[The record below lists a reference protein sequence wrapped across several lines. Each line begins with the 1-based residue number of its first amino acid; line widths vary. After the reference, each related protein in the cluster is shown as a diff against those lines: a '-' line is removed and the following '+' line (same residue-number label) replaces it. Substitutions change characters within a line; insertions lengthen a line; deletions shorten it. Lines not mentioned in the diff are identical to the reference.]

1 MHSITITVLF
11 CLLIL
16 CFNSV
21 LIFCN
26 SSLESIPR
34 FQLEDLQLDPE
45 NLSENFIRTQNGWNN
60 GGEKLKDEQLSILPG
75 YMREIT
81 GSSSS
86 CPASR
91 SCNVNRSDVDELA
104 ERVFILQSEIS
115 ELSVDLS
122 WYKVCAFSI
131 SIIDTKT
138 SFMSHCRSSGIS
150 FLLSRPVTKLLEQSI
165 VRLCR
170 NMPQYSTCNGVDLAL
185 DSLTEELF
193 TATIPHVLPIAKK
206 SLAFT
211 HFCFVSSRSIR
222 ARTREEY
229 LEICQDSILL
239 LLNLHEMSGSQI
251 TSSIAEQIC
260 KSTWIFNTE
269 CNGFSNTKLISEIAF
284 EMFVL
289 IRKEGIPNI
298 DMNNVCQLLTKI
310 SPTLR
315 IPSDTKTPISSKKR
329 YLYECAMYLTSMIEH
344 EKLANHSDNK
354 YESMEKFYSRGE
366 IVKRFHDI
374 ATSICTSVSF
384 YQKKSKKKIFIPGFK
399 KKKIMEK
406 KQGESILELFM
417 NLMQS
422 VKATS
427 RRVLGWTIELP
438 FPGSDESK
446 AMLMLGY
453 SLNTVD
459 VRSIQNPQYIR
470 MLAILHSKKYILPK
484 TAYNIWRDSVLSI
497 GIEILPPF
505 TPSLTPGIIA
515 RPEKDIV
522 DLKLNCGSNNED
534 VDALALELLSVSHE
548 NNLTNLKFYQ
558 FCKPSES
565 LVGVRSED
573 FYSSCIEAL
582 KYIPELD
589 IHTNK
594 ITGKYLAIPLHKIS
608 KLCQDTPRWEST
620 SSGLSYASLI
630 IQDNLRKKDEFNKT
644 MKPYSKLSMLTD
656 RDIHSYVIKTAARSA
671 LERSAASEQ
680 ICKQLKPVYSEE
692 DNSFQFNTQ
701 IDPDNL
707 QSIANILFRKAV
719 SLLDEDKQLA
729 LSLSGNIV
737 KGSNPVTFESFCS
750 LVLALSKVEKKYF
763 NSECAR
769 NLRLMFRQKVVING
783 NVRLATIKSRTITKI
798 CMSSPLF
805 EKCGNYKNNE
815 IDEISY
821 DLLLGAQKLRF
832 TSITY
837 RHICSVVKNIR
848 RGEIKSLIPK
858 GQTNNTNISSF
869 FNSDC
874 IYGLRTLSIGARHAE
889 IICSATR
896 FWVMCGSHMD
906 SEVDALASQIYSEV
920 VQNTGLARF
929 ITVSLFELVDFCPIA
944 EALLHEVD
952 LRFFNRECVN
962 ALAAMSISKEYGM
975 SICQSSR
982 HWQGTCIGT
991 LDEHSSIIEQIDPIA
1006 GALYKSSQDLGYL
1019 DILFSDF
1026 CDSAK
1031 ELFSIKE
1038 VTETGKVLEGHETS
1052 MFHTD
1057 CPKIVSNMLHSLS
1070 EEHSIGVTKFK
1081 INSRTIRSISSE
1093 NFEKAEMICQN
1104 FFNYFDP
1111 NYGASQVEEYDEA
1124 DFRRNEIERFSVRN
1138 PGENTN
1144 PNTVFFHGKS
1154 YNQRMAG
1161 NSYYG
1166 RHYRYNWANLLG
1178 QKFFIPSN
1186 RINDEFREEILENNN
1201 RAEGYKDLQ
1210 YLPYGTNL
1218 EHIQNTVYKG
1228 KEYNSGT

>member
-1 MHSITITVLF
+1 MHYITSTVLF
-11 CLLIL
+11 GLLIL
-16 CFNSV
+16 CLNSV
-21 LIFCN
+21 LVLCN

-45 NLSENFIRTQNGWNN
+45 NLSENFIRTQNGWSY
-60 GGEKLKDEQLSILPG
+60 GGEKLKDEQLSTLPG

-81 GSSSS
+81 GSGSS

-104 ERVFILQSEIS
+104 ERVFILQSEIP

-131 SIIDTKT
+131 SIIDTKA
-138 SFMSHCRSSGIS
+138 SFMNHCKSSGIS

-165 VRLCR
+165 IRLCR

-185 DSLTEELF
+185 DSLTEELLR
-193 TATIPHVLPIAKK
+193 ATIPHVLPMAKK
-206 SLAFT
+206 SLSFT

-229 LEICQDSILL
+229 LEICEDSVLL

-251 TSSIAEQIC
+251 TPSIAEQIC
-260 KSTWIFNTE
+260 KSTWIYNAE
-269 CNGFSNTKLISEIAF
+269 CNGFSNTKLISDVAF

-289 IRKEGIPNI
+289 IRKEGIPNFDI
-298 DMNNVCQLLTKI
+298 NHVCQLLTKI
-310 SPTLR
+310 SSTLR
-315 IPSDTKTPISSKKR
+315 IPSDTKTPISNRKR
-329 YLYECAMYLTSMIEH
+329 YLYECTMYLTSMIEH
-344 EKLANHSDNK
+344 EKLANIS
-354 YESMEKFYSRGE
+354 ESKHGSIEKFCSRGE
-366 IVKRFHDI
+366 TIKRLNDI

-384 YQKKSKKKIFIPGFK
+384 YQKKNKKKIFIPCLK
-399 KKKIMEK
+399 KKKVVEK

-427 RRVLGWTIELP
+427 RRILGWTIELP

-484 TAYNIWRDSVLSI
+484 TAYNIWKDSVLSI

-505 TPSLTPGIIA
+505 TPSLTAGIIA

-534 VDALALELLSVSHE
+534 VDALALELLSVAHE
-548 NNLTNLKFYQ
+548 NNLTNLRFYQ
-558 FCKPSES
+558 FCKPSEA
-565 LVGVRSED
+565 LVGVRNQD

-589 IHTNK
+589 IHTQK
-594 ITGKYLAIPLHKIS
+594 ITGKYLTIPFHKIS

-630 IQDNLRKKDEFNKT
+630 IQDNLKKDELNNT
-644 MKPYSKLSMLTD
+644 LKPYSKSSILTD
-656 RDIHSYVIKTAARSA
+656 RDIYSYVIKTAARSA
-671 LERSAASEQ
+671 LERSAASDQ
-680 ICKQLKPVYSEE
+680 ICKQFKPIYSEE
-692 DNSFQFNTQ
+692 DISSQNNTQ
-701 IDPDNL
+701 LDLDNV
-707 QSIANILFRKAV
+707 QNIANTLFRKAV

-729 LSLSGNIV
+729 FSLSGNTV
-737 KGSNPVTFESFCS
+737 KGSSPITFESFCS

-769 NLRLMFRQKVVING
+769 NLRMMFRQKVVIDG
-783 NVRLATIKSRTITKI
+783 HVRLATIKSRTITKI
-798 CMSSPLF
+798 CMSSPQF
-805 EKCGNYKNNE
+805 EKCGNYQNDE

-889 IICSATR
+889 IICSGTR
-896 FWVMCGSHMD
+896 FWVMCGNYMD

-962 ALAAMSISKEYGM
+962 ALAAMSISKEYGK

-991 LDEHSSIIEQIDPIA
+991 IDDHSSIIEQIDPIA

-1019 DILFSDF
+1019 DLLFADF

-1052 MFHTD
+1052 MFHID
-1057 CPKIVSNMLHSLS
+1057 CPKIVGKMLHSLS
-1070 EEHSIGVTKFK
+1070 EEHSIEVAKFK
-1081 INSRTIRSISSE
+1081 INTRSIRSISSE

-1111 NYGASQVEEYDEA
+1111 NYGASQVEEYEEA
-1124 DFRRNEIERFSVRN
+1124 NFRRDEIEKLNMRSPEER
-1138 PGENTN
+1138 TS
-1144 PNTVFFHGKS
+1144 PNRVFLQGKS

-1161 NSYYG
+1161 NNYYG
-1166 RHYRYNWANLLG
+1166 GHYRYNWANLLA
-1178 QKFFIPSN
+1178 QKFFIPDN
-1186 RINDEFREEILENNN
+1186 RIDREAHEDNFDYNN
-1201 RAEGYKDLQ
+1201 RAERYKGLQ
-1210 YLPYGTNL
+1210 YLPHGTSSKKY
-1218 EHIQNTVYKG
+1218 IQNT
-1228 KEYNSGT
+1228 EYRVNEEK